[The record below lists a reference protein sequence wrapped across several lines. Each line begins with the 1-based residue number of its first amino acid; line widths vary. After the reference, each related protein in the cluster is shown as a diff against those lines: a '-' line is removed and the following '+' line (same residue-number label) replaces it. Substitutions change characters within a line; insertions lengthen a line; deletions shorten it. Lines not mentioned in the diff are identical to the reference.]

1 MRTTFRRGHD
11 WAHWR
16 PSPAVLTALLDLFD
30 TWREEASWTVEVTRP
45 ERKDTAENAEEA
57 RELIASDAVIAAAT
71 GITVHIF
78 NRRESGSAEPPV
90 GSVHLDWRTGDHA
103 RVFVSGSDEIRVDLF
118 HQSLVAALEPGVE
131 HPSAVAAAEAELSGP
146 LATLE
151 ARLLAATERSTLDLA
166 RVRFVGTYR
175 DLCKLIAEAAEQL
188 RQVTGSVDDVEIGLS
203 EHPAHTITVR
213 RLEDLDTIADRD
225 VGKFRHLSVRLTHRA
240 SDGSFAT
247 LALYFARPHS
257 ATSRMYG
264 YVSGSEPAQLRTLRA
279 STNDLLRSSYRSA
292 FISVVLT
299 FSGVILAT
307 AWSLFQV
314 LAGWVPPLGVNLT
327 ILTTTSA
334 LCLNQMYL
342 PGVELLR
349 PDEKPRWSRWSKFII
364 LLVLV
369 PIVVDLISS
378 HIE

>member
-1 MRTTFRRGHD
+1 MRTTFSRDHD

-16 PSPAVLTALLDLFD
+16 PSPAVLTALLDLFESWPED
-30 TWREEASWTVEVTRP
+30 ASLTVDVTRP

-78 NRRESGSAEPPV
+78 NRSESGSAEPPV

-103 RVFVSGSDEIRVDLF
+103 RVFVSGSDEIGVDLF

-175 DLCKLIAEAAEQL
+175 DLCKLIADVADQL
-188 RQVTGSVDDVEIGLS
+188 CQATGSVEDVEIGLS

-213 RLEDLDTIADRD
+213 RLEDLGTIAGRD
-225 VGKFRHLSVRLTHRA
+225 VGNFRHLSVRLTHREP
-240 SDGSFAT
+240 DGSHTT
-247 LALYFARPHS
+247 LSLFFARRHS
-257 ATSRMYG
+257 VTSNMSG
-264 YVSGSEPAQLRTLRA
+264 WVSGSDQAQLRTLRA

-299 FSGVILAT
+299 FSGAILAT
-307 AWSLFQV
+307 AWILFEV
-314 LAGWVPPLGVNLT
+314 LAGWGPPLGVNLT
-327 ILTTTSA
+327 VLMTTSA
-334 LCLNQMYL
+334 LSMNQMYL

-349 PDEKPRWSRWSKFII
+349 PDEKPRWSRWSKFMI

-369 PIVVDLISS
+369 PIVVNLISS
-378 HIE
+378 HIG